1 MGAFR
6 DDNAAVVAAAR
17 ALMPSPRSQ
26 NETTRNPT
34 PPPIAEMARSLAL
47 TLPTHSLTQR

>member
-6 DDNAAVVAAAR
+6 DDNAAVVAR

-47 TLPTHSLTQR
+47 TLPTLAHSAVSE